1 MVVIKIEINNQQDK
15 IIIDEEVYSLFQSIA
30 EKAAELEGFT
40 TGEIS
45 FALVNNEIIH
55 KLNRQYRN
63 QDKPTDVLSFPMDN
77 EVWGDVVISTEQVA
91 LQAKEYGHSLKREL
105 GYLAVHGVLHLLGYD
120 HLDLEDKL
128 VMRLREEQIL
138 EALKLKRGQE
148 GLF

>member
-30 EKAAELEGFT
+30 EKAAELEGLT

-63 QDKPTDVLSFPMDN
+63 QDKPTDVLSFPMDD
-77 EVWGDVVISTEQVA
+77 EVWGDVVISTEQAA

-120 HLDLEDKL
+120 HLNPEDKL